1 MKDRWIFLRGL
12 MRESRH
18 WGAFPEQFRRYV
30 EGAELLLPDLAGN
43 GRLHVLRSPAR
54 VQDMVEHYRT
64 AATAQGMRPPYHLLA
79 LSLGAMVAIEWAQR
93 YPDELAGCVLMNTS
107 LRPFS
112 PFHRRL
118 RWQNYPALVRLAAAG
133 RDVQA
138 RERMV
143 LRLTSNR
150 GGAHMQ
156 TLQAW
161 IAYQRECPV
170 SRANALRQLLA
181 AASYRTPGSRPHVP
195 MLVLASAGDRLVDPS
210 CSRRLAEAWG
220 CGFAMHP
227 DAGHDLPLDDGEW
240 VATQVRDWLG
250 LHDAAA

>member
-18 WGAFPEQFRRYV
+18 WGAFPEQFRRYAG
-30 EGAELLLPDLAGN
+30 GAQLLLPDLAGN
-43 GRLHVLRSPAR
+43 GRLHAQRSPAC
-54 VQDMVEHYRT
+54 VQDMVEHYR
-64 AATAQGMRPPYHLLA
+64 AAVTAQGLQPPYHLLA
-79 LSLGAMVAIEWAQR
+79 LSLGAMMAIEWAQR

-112 PFHRRL
+112 PFYRRL
-118 RWQNYPALVRLAAAG
+118 RWQNYPVLVRLATAG
-133 RDVQA
+133 RDVQT
-138 RERMV
+138 RERIV

-156 TLQAW
+156 TLRAW

-170 SRANALRQLLA
+170 SRANAMRQLLA
-181 AASYRTPGSRPHVP
+181 AASYRAPGSSPRVP

-210 CSRRLAEAWG
+210 CSHRLAEAWG
-220 CGFAMHP
+220 CSFAMHP
-227 DAGHDLPLDDGEW
+227 DAGHDLALDDGEW
-240 VATQVRDWLG
+240 VAAQVRDWLG
-250 LHDAAA
+250 QIRA